1 MPPKRIKRRSIAR
14 LQSSSGGTKGRWW
27 DLITKKRAKKW
38 KTLSH
43 NGPLFPPSYDPL
55 PASVKV
61 FHKGSEL
68 KLDKTDSKNPFHVT
82 PEEALLFYA
91 KALETN
97 DRTLAGGNKQ
107 ASEDIRKDKVFKKN
121 FLRDWKKTL
130 KKNGKSIKSLDELDL
145 SQMIDHIKTTREE
158 KAETRK
164 AMTKI
169 EKELEKLRKE
179 EVKKI
184 FGYAL
189 FDDVLL
195 PATNNIEP
203 PSLFKGHGESKD
215 RGRIKGRIMP
225 SDVTLNIS
233 LDKVPSCYIDGN
245 ACKWG
250 GFTSDKNAVWLSR
263 WKNPI
268 NGKPV
273 YTKINRNFD
282 PWVGQND
289 YGKFEKAR
297 DLNSKI
303 DKIRKKYTKDFKK
316 SDKAE
321 LAAAV
326 FLLDKIA
333 IRPGTEK
340 GDEGTRGLTTLKCEN
355 VKWNDKD
362 KKITINFVGKSS
374 IQFDKTIKLDP
385 AIYKVLRN
393 SCKGKSKS
401 TPLFPNVNARTL
413 NAYLGSL
420 SKGLTAKV
428 FRTWKASS
436 EVSKALDEVKI
447 PKNADLQRKKAAF
460 AKANLAAALTLN
472 HKRMTDNSE
481 KVKKI
486 NDRIAKL
493 TKELKAASTDSKKR
507 IKRNR
512 IESEKLKLAEAE
524 NNVNIGTSKANYIDP
539 RVIVS
544 WAKRH
549 DMPIEA
555 IYKTAN
561 DRTKFIWSMETPSS
575 WTFSK

>member
-1 MPPKRIKRRSIAR
+1 
-14 LQSSSGGTKGRWW
+14 
-27 DLITKKRAKKW
+27 
-38 KTLSH
+38 
-43 NGPLFPPSYDPL
+43 
-55 PASVKV
+55 
-61 FHKGSEL
+61 
-68 KLDKTDSKNPFHVT
+68 
-82 PEEALLFYA
+82 
-91 KALETN
+91 
-97 DRTLAGGNKQ
+97 
-107 ASEDIRKDKVFKKN
+107 
-121 FLRDWKKTL
+121 
-130 KKNGKSIKSLDELDL
+130 
-145 SQMIDHIKTTREE
+145 
-158 KAETRK
+158 
-164 AMTKI
+164 
-169 EKELEKLRKE
+169 
-179 EVKKI
+179 
-184 FGYAL
+184 
-189 FDDVLL
+189 
-195 PATNNIEP
+195 
-203 PSLFKGHGESKD
+203 
-215 RGRIKGRIMP
+215 
-225 SDVTLNIS
+225 
-233 LDKVPSCYIDGN
+233 
-245 ACKWG
+245 
-250 GFTSDKNAVWLSR
+250 
-263 WKNPI
+263 
-268 NGKPV
+268 V

-316 SDKAE
+316 ADKAE

-447 PKNADLQRKKAAF
+447 PKNADLPRKKAAF

-507 IKRNR
+507 AKRNR